1 MSSNVLA
8 TNSDIDVLEQK
19 TINRARKLIE
29 LAEKNQRLIDKSNR
43 RRFKK
48 LFQDQNAISVTVTL
62 TDEVM
67 RIKSSKDAARI
78 LFKDRK
84 STRLNSSHVSES
96 RMPSSA

>member
-19 TINRARKLIE
+19 TIDRARKLIE

-43 RRFKK
+43 RRFKR

-67 RIKSSKDAARI
+67 RIKSSKAVA
-78 LFKDRK
+78 
-84 STRLNSSHVSES
+84 
-96 RMPSSA
+96 